1 RHLSPHVQIW
11 RWHVTMLTS
20 ILHRAT
26 GVALYGGALVL
37 AGWAVALARGEG
49 AYEKYM
55 NLMASLPGEVI
66 LFGFTVSAFYHLA
79 NGIRHLIWDTGH
91 GLDVKSANASSFVAL
106 AFGLVAAVAVW
117 ILALMG
123 AS

>member
-1 RHLSPHVQIW
+1 MEGRFRREAGCSGNAGGLDTPDLRLKSRRALGEREGFMAEASPGARARPLSPHLQIW

-55 NLMASLPGEVI
+55 NLM
-66 LFGFTVSAFYHLA
+66 
-79 NGIRHLIWDTGH
+79 
-91 GLDVKSANASSFVAL
+91 
-106 AFGLVAAVAVW
+106 
-117 ILALMG
+117 
-123 AS
+123 